1 MNEESAETVG
11 VFIIRP
17 NKKVDGNFISYY
29 TKGNN
34 NQRYKLSTKAQGLTI
49 VHLYY
54 QSIKDET
61 SCISKF
67 NEQKNIS
74 SVFMKWIILSP
85 FINVSFYAFIFFCSI
100 ITYTDEG

>member
-1 MNEESAETVG
+1 MNEESAETAG

-17 NKKVDGNFISYY
+17 NKNIDGNFVSYY
-29 TKGNN
+29 TKGNS

-61 SCISKF
+61 IFIPKF
-67 NEQKNIS
+67 DEQKNIS
-74 SVFMKWIILSP
+74 SVFMKLDNLITLHQREQI
-85 FINVSFYAFIFFCSI
+85 FY
-100 ITYTDEG
+100 